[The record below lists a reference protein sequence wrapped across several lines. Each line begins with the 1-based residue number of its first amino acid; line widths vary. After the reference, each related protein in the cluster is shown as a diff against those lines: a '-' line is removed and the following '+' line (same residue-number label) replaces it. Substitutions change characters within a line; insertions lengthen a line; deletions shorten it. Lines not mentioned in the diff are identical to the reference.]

1 MSGAWV
7 AHASRVLVS
16 ASRRNS
22 LSERSPLA
30 ENGVSAEKSVIA
42 KTRSPTRVTRA
53 LPRLRKLQRTKY
65 RQMRFKFSMVTPE
78 MKIETLAVHAGHG
91 IDPATGAVATPI
103 YLSTT
108 FERDIEG
115 TYSRGFMYTRNNNP
129 NREALERGIS
139 ALEGGAVAAAFGSGT
154 GATMSILQALAPGDH
169 VLAHI
174 DAYYGTSR
182 LIREI
187 FLRWGLEADFVDM
200 SDLAAV
206 KKALKPNTKLAWSE
220 TPSNPLLKIVDLA
233 AVAEIVHD
241 AGALFVCDNTW
252 APVLQR
258 PFDLGADLILHST
271 TKYFGGHCDVLGG
284 IVVAKTEDDFVQRI
298 RSIQY
303 EAGAVPSP
311 FDCWLI
317 LRGMRTL
324 PWRMRAHS
332 ENAMKVANFL
342 AQNRKV
348 ARVHYP
354 GLQSHPGHE
363 IAAGQMSMFGGML
376 SFEVKDGRD
385 AAMSVTAKTK
395 IFIRATSLGG
405 VESLIEH
412 RAGLQSFR
420 VVAHHRVKEKEIRD
434 SNQAGRKRQP
444 AVAQVKA
451 EGKEPV
457 K

>member
-1 MSGAWV
+1 MS
-7 AHASRVLVS
+7 AHS
-16 ASRRNS
+16 
-22 LSERSPLA
+22 
-30 ENGVSAEKSVIA
+30 
-42 KTRSPTRVTRA
+42 KTH
-53 LPRLRKLQRTKY
+53 KD
-65 RQMRFKFSMVTPE
+65 RQCRFKFSIVTPE
-78 MKIETLAVHAGHG
+78 MKIETLAVHAGHD

-108 FERDIEG
+108 FERDVDG
-115 TYSRGFMYTRNNNP
+115 TYSRGFMYARNNNP

-139 ALEGGAVAAAFGSGT
+139 ALEGGAVAAAFASGT
-154 GATMSILQALAPGDH
+154 GATMSIFQALAPGDH
-169 VLAHI
+169 VLAHV

-187 FLRWGLEADFVDM
+187 FQRWGLEADFVDM

-206 KKALKPNTKLAWSE
+206 KKSLKTKTKLAWAE

-233 AVAEIVHD
+233 AVSEIVHD

-252 APVLQR
+252 APVLQW

-284 IVVAKTEDDFVQRI
+284 IVVAKTENDFVQRI

-303 EAGAVPSP
+303 EGGAVPSP

-332 ENAMKVANFL
+332 ENAMKIADFL
-342 AQNRKV
+342 ASHARV
-348 ARVHYP
+348 GRVHYP
-354 GLQSHPGHE
+354 GLRSHPAHK
-363 IAAGQMSMFGGML
+363 IAAKQMSMFGGML
-376 SFEVKDGRD
+376 SFEVKDGTD
-385 AAMSVTAKTK
+385 AAMLVTAKTK
-395 IFIRATSLGG
+395 IFTRATSLGG

-412 RAGLQSFR
+412 RASIEGPGTTSPEGLLRLSIGLEN
-420 VVAHHRVKEKEIRD
+420 ADDLIED
-434 SNQAGRKRQP
+434 LDQALG
-444 AVAQVKA
+444 
-451 EGKEPV
+451 
-457 K
+457 

>member
-1 MSGAWV
+1 MPSNRKHFCNGAD
-7 AHASRVLVS
+7 APHKTKARKDRQSHLKLSNVL
-16 ASRRNS
+16 R
-22 LSERSPLA
+22 
-30 ENGVSAEKSVIA
+30 
-42 KTRSPTRVTRA
+42 
-53 LPRLRKLQRTKY
+53 
-65 RQMRFKFSMVTPE
+65 E

-91 IDPATGAVATPI
+91 IDPATGAVAAPI

-169 VLAHI
+169 LLAHV

-206 KKALKPNTKLAWSE
+206 KKALRSNTKLAWAE

-233 AVAEIVHD
+233 AVAEVVHD
-241 AGALFVCDNTW
+241 GGALFVCDNTW

-284 IVVAKTEDDFVQRI
+284 SVVAKTENDFFQRI

-303 EAGAVPSP
+303 EGGAVPSP

-317 LRGMRTL
+317 LRGVRTL

-342 AQNRKV
+342 ARHSKV
-348 ARVHYP
+348 GRVHYP
-354 GLQSHPGHE
+354 GLQSHPGHK
-363 IAAGQMSMFGGML
+363 IAARQMSSFGGML
-376 SFEVKDGRD
+376 SFEVKDGSD
-385 AAMSVTAKTK
+385 AAMSVAAKTK

-412 RAGLQSFR
+412 RASIEGPVTTSPEGLLRLSIGL
-420 VVAHHRVKEKEIRD
+420 ENPDDLIED
-434 SNQAGRKRQP
+434 LDQALR
-444 AVAQVKA
+444 
-451 EGKEPV
+451 
-457 K
+457 

>member
-1 MSGAWV
+1 
-7 AHASRVLVS
+7 
-16 ASRRNS
+16 
-22 LSERSPLA
+22 
-30 ENGVSAEKSVIA
+30 
-42 KTRSPTRVTRA
+42 
-53 LPRLRKLQRTKY
+53 
-65 RQMRFKFSMVTPE
+65 
-78 MKIETLAVHAGHG
+78 MKIETLAVHAGHS

-115 TYSRGFMYTRNNNP
+115 GYPRGFMYTRNNNP

-139 ALEGGAVAAAFGSGT
+139 ALEGGAAAAAFASGT
-154 GATMSILQALAPGDH
+154 GATMSLLQALSPGDH
-169 VLAHI
+169 ILAHI

-206 KKALKPNTKLAWSE
+206 KEALKPNTKLAWAE

-233 AVAEIVHD
+233 AVAKIVHD
-241 AGALFVCDNTW
+241 ADALFVCDNTW

-258 PFDLGADLILHST
+258 PFDLGADLIVHST

-284 IVVAKTEDDFVQRI
+284 IIVAKENSDFFERI
-298 RSIQY
+298 RGIQY
-303 EAGAVPSP
+303 EGGAVPSP

-332 ENAMKVANFL
+332 ENATKVANFL
-342 AQNRKV
+342 AQHRRV
-348 ARVHYP
+348 ARIHYP
-354 GLQSHPGHE
+354 GLPLHPGHT
-363 IAAGQMSMFGGML
+363 IAAKQMSAFGGML
-376 SFEVKDGRD
+376 AFEVKDGGD
-385 AAMSVTAKTK
+385 AAMSVAAKTK

-412 RAGLQSFR
+412 RASIEGPGTTSPEGLLRLSIGLENADDLIEDLDH
-420 VVAHHRVKEKEIRD
+420 VL
-434 SNQAGRKRQP
+434 SL
-444 AVAQVKA
+444 
-451 EGKEPV
+451 
-457 K
+457 